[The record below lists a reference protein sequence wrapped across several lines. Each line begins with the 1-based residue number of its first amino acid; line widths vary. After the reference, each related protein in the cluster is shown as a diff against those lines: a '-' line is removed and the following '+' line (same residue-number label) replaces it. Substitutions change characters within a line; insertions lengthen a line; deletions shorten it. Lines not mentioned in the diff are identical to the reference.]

1 MAFIGRERELAV
13 LNRMYRTNGF
23 QMLVLYG
30 RRRIGKTT
38 LLNEFARDKDP
49 IFYTGIESKDD
60 ENLRELGNAV
70 FSHFSNGTGAVQ
82 FRSYSDLFGLY
93 DGLRKSI

>member
-49 IFYTGIESKDD
+49 IFYTRSCS
-60 ENLRELGNAV
+60 V
-70 FSHFSNGTGAVQ
+70 PVVQ
-82 FRSYSDLFGLY
+82 
-93 DGLRKSI
+93 

>member
-49 IFYTGIESKDD
+49 IFYT
-60 ENLRELGNAV
+60 
-70 FSHFSNGTGAVQ
+70 VQ
-82 FRSYSDLFGLY
+82 RSFGLY